1 MPTPS
6 PAPKAPPA
14 NNVPDILQPN
24 KYLEI
29 VRAMQKLL
37 TQAQLRGL
45 AQMLQE
51 RLVEFD
57 REELSLLDTEFSY
70 LLRMS
75 LAFALLK
82 LKEHAATQAV
92 LASLPEQNFASKFL
106 AATCVYQRNNAG
118 NKKAALIEL
127 YKLQREL
134 DQELN

>member
-1 MPTPS
+1 
-6 PAPKAPPA
+6 
-14 NNVPDILQPN
+14 
-24 KYLEI
+24 
-29 VRAMQKLL
+29 MQKLL